1 MEPEE
6 GARFDAQLQ
15 NEQYKMMEI
24 SRRIVVFQ
32 AFPIGNPDAVPKRQ
46 YQKKKI
52 YRKINTWDLTGTE
65 IAEKELKAY
74 KAIKSYAI
82 TPK

>member
-15 NEQYKMMEI
+15 NEQYKLLEI
-24 SRRIVVFQ
+24 GKRVVALQ
-32 AFPIGNPDAVPKRQ
+32 TFPIGNPDAVPKRQ

-52 YRKINTWDLTGTE
+52 YKKTDTRGLIRAE
-65 IAEKELKAY
+65 IIGKELKARE
-74 KAIKSYAI
+74 AIESRAI
-82 TPK
+82 ISK